1 MKKIEYYKRGHPSRS
16 LEAVMLGA
24 MQIME
29 LPLKGLQRGTK
40 LTTGLETILR
50 VFQQRM
56 CLLSALKAK
65 LKSNNFLGGGGFK
78 TAYLS
83 HGY

>member
-1 MKKIEYYKRGHPSRS
+1 
-16 LEAVMLGA
+16 MLGA

-29 LPLKGLQRGTK
+29 PPLKGLQRGTK
-40 LTTGLETILR
+40 LTTGLQTILR

-56 CLLSALKAK
+56 WLLSALKAK

-78 TAYLS
+78 MAYFTVTWLLVITLS
-83 HGY
+83 SEMKKNRL